1 MTALEIRAEAH
12 DDRTDVAA
20 VIGAAFGAD
29 SPGHGDQVA
38 SLWNAVV
45 DSGLARHS
53 LVALEGSEVIGHVGV
68 SHAWL
73 DARPSLLDVLLLSP
87 LSVAPAAQGRGV
99 GSALLRAIL
108 QVTSVAGAPMLVLE
122 GSPIYYGARGFE
134 RASRHGILAPSAR
147 TPEPA
152 FQVALF
158 DVWEPWMTGRVVYR
172 DVWWSHDAAGLRD
185 PDLAR
190 LEQRFADL

>member
-1 MTALEIRAEAH
+1 MTALEIREAA
-12 DDRTDVAA
+12 DDDHTDITA
-20 VIGAAFGAD
+20 VIRAAFGAE
-29 SPGHGDQVA
+29 SPSHGEQVA

-45 DSGLARHS
+45 EGGLARHS
-53 LVALEGSEVIGHVGV
+53 LVAVAGSEVIGHVGV

-73 DARPSLLDVLLLSP
+73 DARPALLDVLLLSP
-87 LSVAPAAQGRGV
+87 LSVAPNAQGLGV
-99 GSALLRAIL
+99 GSALLRAVL
-108 QVTSVAGAPMLVLE
+108 PVAAASGALMLVLE
-122 GSPIYYGARGFE
+122 GSPHYYGARGFE
-134 RASRHGILAPSAR
+134 RASGHGILAPSAR

-158 DVWEPWMTGRVVYR
+158 DGWEPWMTGRVVYR

>member
-1 MTALEIRAEAH
+1 VTALEIRAEAD
-12 DDRTDVAA
+12 DDRADVAA
-20 VIGAAFGAD
+20 VI
-29 SPGHGDQVA
+29 
-38 SLWNAVV
+38 
-45 DSGLARHS
+45 
-53 LVALEGSEVIGHVGV
+53 
-68 SHAWL
+68 
-73 DARPSLLDVLLLSP
+73 
-87 LSVAPAAQGRGV
+87 
-99 GSALLRAIL
+99 
-108 QVTSVAGAPMLVLE
+108 GAPMLVLE
-122 GSPIYYGARGFE
+122 GSPFYYGPRGFE

-158 DVWEPWMTGRVVYR
+158 DGWEPWMTGRVVYR